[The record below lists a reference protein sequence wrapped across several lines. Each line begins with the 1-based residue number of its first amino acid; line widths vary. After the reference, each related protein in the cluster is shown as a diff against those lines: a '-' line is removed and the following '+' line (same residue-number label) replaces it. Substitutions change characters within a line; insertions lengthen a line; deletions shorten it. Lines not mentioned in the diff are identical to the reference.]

1 MSTDKKEYGISVI
14 IPCYNVGQYVEETLK
29 SVLNQSFK
37 NYEIICLND
46 GSTDGTLEMLN
57 KYQSLYPY
65 IQVFTG
71 ENHGVAYQ
79 RNTGVQ
85 CAQGKYI
92 YYMDSDDLLKENC
105 LETLYQYAEAD
116 NLDVAMDS
124 CVALFMQRATVSEEE
139 LREMMHKT
147 TTLSPQKALEYGL
160 IDEIITNDGIYD
172 GRNLYIQME
181 NAGDIKMS
189 VGLQFTCRQF
199 LLDNNIKFG
208 MERYFEDNL
217 YTVKVTLKAGKARC
231 VRDNLYLRRVRANST
246 MTTSENKT
254 RFESY
259 LEVVR
264 GLMQILEEEKQ
275 DFVLQEAIYKRIR
288 GTFMNV
294 YKDYLKVSEEE
305 KEEFFGEKG
314 SPLYL
319 LTGMASF
326 MNIEEVG
333 RKKVSEKLKKTY
345 AEKSEINAK
354 LQRTYAEK
362 SEINAKLKKA
372 YEEKTERGEKLK
384 KLRKHLKDT
393 KAELEEKSKRLEQLE
408 QEKKQLEKHFLGRF
422 VLEKYNK

>member
-1 MSTDKKEYGISVI
+1 MNTDKKEYGISVI
-14 IPCYNVGQYVEETLK
+14 MPCYNTEQYVEETLK

-37 NYEIICLND
+37 DYEIICLND
-46 GSTDGTLEMLN
+46 GSTDGTLEIL
-57 KYQSLYPY
+57 KRYQQSYPN
-65 IQVFTG
+65 IRVISS
-71 ENHGVAYQ
+71 ENHGIAYQ

-116 NLDVAMDS
+116 NLDVVYFEADS
-124 CVALFMQRATVSEEE
+124 FYETKEIEEAFPQF
-139 LREMMHKT
+139 LTLYHRHK
-147 TTLSPQKALEYGL
+147 EY
-160 IDEIITNDGIYD
+160 DGIYD

-189 VGLQFTCRQF
+189 VGLQFTRRQF
-199 LLDNNIKFG
+199 LQDNNIKFG
-208 MERYFEDNL
+208 TERYFEDNL

-362 SEINAKLKKA
+362 SEINAKLHKTYEEKSKINAKLKKA
-372 YEEKTERGEKLK
+372 YEEKTKRGERIKELQK
-384 KLRKHLKDT
+384 ELKDT
-393 KAELEEKSKRLEQLE
+393 KEKLEKKSKRLEQLE
-408 QEKKQLEKHFLGRF
+408 QEKKQMEKHFLGRL
-422 VLEKYNK
+422 VLGKYKK